1 MMNSYFLFD
10 VTFWL
15 YLGGVVLYTAYLFA
29 GRAAGRQLAVA
40 GHPATVPMRIPFGP
54 LATAVTS
61 IGWVV
66 NTAALV
72 LRGIEANHVPWGNQF
87 ESMTTVGWAIILFYL
102 IFEKAFRIRMVG
114 AFVVS
119 LGFVAIAAATAL
131 PYRYQMAGPL
141 VPALNSY
148 WLYIHVEIVL
158 ISYALFAIAAGLAVA
173 FLLKERAEI
182 RGKTTSF
189 TAILPP
195 SGKLD
200 ELSYRAIMFG
210 FPLLILGI
218 VLGAAW
224 ANYAWGGYWS
234 WDPKETWAL
243 ITWLIYAAYIHTRM
257 TRGWKGRG
265 MAIFA
270 ILAFLGVIWCYWGV
284 NFILSGLHSYA

>member
-1 MMNSYFLFD
+1 MFNSYFLFD

-15 YLGGVVLYTAYLFA
+15 YLGAVLLYAGQLIA
-29 GRAAGRQLAVA
+29 GRASQRQLAAA
-40 GHPATVPMRIPFGP
+40 GHPSPRVGQIPFGRV
-54 LATAVTS
+54 ATWVTG

-66 NTAALV
+66 NTAAMV

-87 ESMTTVGWAIILFYL
+87 ESMTTVSWAIVLFYL
-102 IFEKAFRIRMVG
+102 IFEKAFGIRVVG
-114 AFVVS
+114 VFVVS
-119 LGFVAIAAATAL
+119 IAFLAMAAATAL

-141 VPALNSY
+141 VPALNTY
-148 WLYIHVEIVL
+148 WLYVHVEIVL

-173 FLLKERAEI
+173 FLAKERAELG
-182 RGKTTSF
+182 GKISGF
-189 TAILPP
+189 TALLPP

-210 FPLLILGI
+210 FPLLIMGI
-218 VLGAAW
+218 ILGAAW

-265 MAIFA
+265 MAVFA